1 MIEAMT
7 VKQIEKQLLKLDSR
21 SRAKL
26 AERLL
31 HSLDELSEAENERLW
46 AQEALRRH
54 QELSSGKV
62 RARPANEVFREAR
75 ARLK

>member
-1 MIEAMT
+1 MT
-7 VKQIEKQLLKLDSR
+7 VKQIERQLLKLDSR

-31 HSLDELSEAENERLW
+31 HSLDELSEAENEQLW

-54 QELSSGKV
+54 QELSSGNAKP
-62 RARPANEVFREAR
+62 RPANEVLREAR

>member
-1 MIEAMT
+1 MT
-7 VKQIEKQLLKLDSR
+7 VKQIERQLLKLDSR

-31 HSLDELSEAENERLW
+31 HSLDELSEAENEQLW

-54 QELSSGKV
+54 QELSSGNAK
-62 RARPANEVFREAR
+62 ARPANEVIREAR

>member
-1 MIEAMT
+1 MT
-7 VKQIEKQLLKLDSR
+7 VKQIERQLLKLDSR

-54 QELSSGKV
+54 QELSSGSAKS
-62 RARPANEVFREAR
+62 RPAHEVLREAR